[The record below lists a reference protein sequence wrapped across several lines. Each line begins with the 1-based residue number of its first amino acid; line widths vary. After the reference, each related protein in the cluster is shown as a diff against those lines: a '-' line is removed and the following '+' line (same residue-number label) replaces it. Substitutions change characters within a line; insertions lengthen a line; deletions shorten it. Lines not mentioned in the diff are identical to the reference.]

1 MRITRLSNLKEYL
14 KEQGTKARLVVGATA
29 DENVL
34 EAVISAKNTGF
45 IDVTLIGD
53 SNIIR
58 QHLKEAGNDGSG
70 IEIIEEKNDYI
81 AGEKA
86 LNFIREGKA
95 QILMNGQES
104 YRGAS
109 IISKPLLEKNSGF
122 IKGKTISHVAIFEME
137 HYHKLLAV
145 TDVAININPSLST
158 KADIISNAVFL
169 MRRFGIEIPK
179 VAALAAVEVI
189 NERMPA
195 TTHAAILSKMG
206 QRGQIKNCIIDGPL
220 AFDNAISEENA
231 IYKGIKS
238 DVAGD
243 VDILL
248 APDLET
254 AGMLYQALIMIAKA
268 KVASITVGAVAPVVL
283 TTKLDSAETRLNSIL
298 LSACTYR

>member
-1 MRITRLSNLKEYL
+1 MITRLSNLSEHL
-14 KEQGTKARLVVGATA
+14 QEQGTKARLVVGAA
-29 DENVL
+29 LDKNVL
-34 EAVISAKNTGF
+34 EAVVNAKNTGF

-53 SNIIR
+53 ANAIEQALI
-58 QHLKEAGNDGSG
+58 KMGNNGSG
-70 IEIIEEKNDYI
+70 IEIIDEKKDYA

-86 LNFIREGKA
+86 INFIKEGKA

-109 IISKPLLEKNSGF
+109 FITKPLFEKNSGF
-122 IKGKTISHVAIFEME
+122 IKGKTISHVAVFEME
-137 HYHKLLAV
+137 NYHKLIAV
-145 TDVAININPSLST
+145 TDVAINICPDLSS

-169 MRRFGIEIPK
+169 MRRFGVETPK
-179 VAALAAVEVI
+179 VAVLAAVEVI

-195 TTHAAILSKMG
+195 TMHAAILSKMA

-220 AFDNAISEENA
+220 AFDNAISMESA

-238 DVAGD
+238 EVSGN

-254 AGMLYQALIMIAKA
+254 ASMLYQSLIMIAKA
-268 KVASITVGAVAPVVL
+268 KVASITVGAVAPIVL
-283 TTKLDSAETRLNSIL
+283 TTKLDTAETRLNSIL
-298 LSACTYR
+298 LSACTYN